1 MGDGL
6 QNDHGEF
13 PVAETLSQAADSILT
28 HSFAIYKVNDATAEA
43 IGAAWL
49 QARRFFASSH
59 KCRYHKVV
67 DGNLY
72 GYHVPSEA
80 KLLYRA
86 FCGSSLQPWPNSEFQ
101 LASEQVADRLH
112 RILVDCCM
120 EIRRKSIDRTE
131 GEEAYPKRLKV
142 SQPLDIPETAKET
155 ALCPLDYFLYHGDKP
170 YAISCSEH
178 VDRGMLICVC
188 LTNVPGLEVRDHSAF
203 VCPEVVTHNAD
214 LHHDRQASSG
224 LICIMAGHQLQQT
237 LPGVKACVHRV
248 RNDLKQSRLSIS
260 YELRVPLIL
269 L

>member
-28 HSFAIYKVNDATAEA
+28 HSFAIYKVDNTTTET

-59 KCRYHKVV
+59 KHRYHKVV
-67 DGNLY
+67 DGHLH

-86 FCGSSLQPWPNSEFQ
+86 FCGSSLQPWPNNEFQ
-101 LASEQVADRLH
+101 HASEQVANRLH
-112 RILVDCCM
+112 RILVDCYM
-120 EIRRKSIDRTE
+120 KIWWKSIDHTDDD
-131 GEEAYPKRLKV
+131 EEEVFPKRLKV
-142 SQPLDIPETAKET
+142 SQQLDIPETVKET
-155 ALCPLDYFLYHGDKP
+155 AYCPLDYFLYHGDKP
-170 YAISCSEH
+170 NAISCSEH

-188 LTNVPGLEVRDHSAF
+188 LTNVPGLEVRDQSVF
-203 VCPEVVTHNAD
+203 VCPEVITHNAD
-214 LHHDRQASSG
+214 LYRERRASSG

-237 LPGVKACVHRV
+237 LPGIKACVHRV

-260 YELRVPLIL
+260 YELRLP
-269 L
+269 